1 MMKYIKGLLLMILCL
16 GILTGC
22 AANDNSQN
30 NNQQKDPENIS
41 DTKETEDRTQEDGS
55 NGDSKESGEDLQKED
70 PETIKATEPIRIAS
84 LKGPTSIGLVKVME
98 DASKN
103 ASANSYDFSIMG
115 TADEISTGL
124 VQGDI
129 DLAAIPANLASVLYN
144 KTEGQIILGAINTL
158 SVLYIVETGDAIQTV
173 EDLRGKTIY
182 STGFGTTPQYTLN
195 YLLSSYG
202 IDPEKDVTIEYKS
215 EATEV
220 ASILSEAEDA
230 IAMLPQPF
238 VTSVMMNNEKVR
250 IALDVAKEWDAI
262 NIDSSIVTG
271 VLVVRK
277 DFLENHKEAFNA
289 FLLEYAASTEFVN
302 KNISEAAAL
311 VEKFDIFKAAIAEKA
326 IPYCKIAFIQGEEMK
341 NKVAGYLGT
350 LYEQNPKAV
359 GGNLPGDDFYYI
371 EKAE

>member
-70 PETIKATEPIRIAS
+70 PETLEATEPIRIAS

-129 DLAAIPANLASVLYN
+129 DLAAIPANLAL
-144 KTEGQIILGAINTL
+144 
-158 SVLYIVETGDAIQTV
+158 
-173 EDLRGKTIY
+173 
-182 STGFGTTPQYTLN
+182 
-195 YLLSSYG
+195 
-202 IDPEKDVTIEYKS
+202 
-215 EATEV
+215 
-220 ASILSEAEDA
+220 
-230 IAMLPQPF
+230 
-238 VTSVMMNNEKVR
+238 
-250 IALDVAKEWDAI
+250 
-262 NIDSSIVTG
+262 
-271 VLVVRK
+271 
-277 DFLENHKEAFNA
+277 
-289 FLLEYAASTEFVN
+289 
-302 KNISEAAAL
+302 
-311 VEKFDIFKAAIAEKA
+311 
-326 IPYCKIAFIQGEEMK
+326 
-341 NKVAGYLGT
+341 
-350 LYEQNPKAV
+350 
-359 GGNLPGDDFYYI
+359 
-371 EKAE
+371 